1 MLKKIA
7 IAFAASAFALTL
19 AVPAASACGGMKGKT
34 AHEKKQDKDGVIAK
48 KDKAKEADKAKETKD
63 DAKKKP
69 SKVSSKS

>member
-19 AVPAASACGGMKGKT
+19 AAPAASACGGMKGKT
-34 AHEKKQDKDGVIAK
+34 AHEKKEDKDGVIAK
-48 KDKAKEADKAKETKD
+48 KTKEADKAKKETKD

-69 SKVSSKS
+69 AKTPSKS